1 MNKKTIST
9 IVNLQLFADGGDGAA
24 AIGDTGTN
32 GAVGET
38 GVTSGVPD
46 LKQKAAEK
54 NPLANVKY
62 GIQGEDNSQSSVATN
77 NTNTETKTVENN
89 TDKKAEFEKLIKGEY
104 KDLYDERV
112 KETVTKR
119 LKTSKEAEDKFNSL
133 TPMFELLGKKYGV
146 EATDIEG
153 LMKAVEDDDAY
164 YENEAVERGLTVDQ
178 LREVKKI
185 ERENAELKQ
194 KAEKQSADD
203 NAKKIYA
210 GWLEQAEAAKQKYP
224 SLDLSE
230 EIKNKD
236 FAELLRCGIDV
247 DTAYTV
253 IHKDEIMSA
262 GMQYAAKKTEEKL
275 ANNVLAN
282 KARPTENGINS
293 QASAVIK
300 SDVSKLT
307 KEDRAEI
314 IRRVSRGE
322 KIKF

>member
-1 MNKKTIST
+1 MNKSTIST

-24 AIGDTGTN
+24 TTGDTGTN
-32 GAVGET
+32 GVVEAT

-46 LKQKAAEK
+46 LKLKAEEK

-62 GIQGEDNSQSSVATN
+62 GIQEGDNSQSSVATN
-77 NTNTETKTVENN
+77 KNETDTKKPTDNN
-89 TDKKAEFEKLIKGEY
+89 IDKKAEFKKLIKGEY

-112 KETVTKR
+112 KDTVTKR

-133 TPMFELLGKKYGV
+133 APMFELLAKKYGV
-146 EATDIEG
+146 EATDIKG

-164 YENEAVERGLTVDQ
+164 YENEALERGLTVDQ
-178 LREVKKI
+178 LREIKKI
-185 ERENAELKQ
+185 ERENAELK
-194 KAEKQSADD
+194 KQSADD

-210 GWLEQAEAAKQKYP
+210 EWLTQAETAKQKYP

-282 KARPTENGINS
+282 RARPTENGINS